1 MAVHSSVLAWRIPGT
16 AEPGGLPSMGSHR
29 VGHDWSNLAA
39 AAAAAGNYVKHKVK
53 TKAGEFQ
60 TPRQP
65 ESVPLKSWRDGI
77 PCMVPIDFN
86 SGTGKDSQIMVCSR
100 INWELFAMRFLNFT
114 RETHSWGESQG
125 SHFKQF
131 WLWCRYSDNHIL
143 KDRFSRERCWLT
155 LTSLISSTEMKIR
168 IHLTKFRLRDECDHW
183 VWLILFISMLII
195 SIQSYRTYYCTLSMS
210 YGVSHI

>member
-1 MAVHSSVLAWRIPGT
+1 MEFRRRVGFEGFSFDKEDARERRSLVGCSPWGHDESDTTERLHFPFSLSCIGEGNGNPLQCSCLENPRDR
-16 AEPGGLPSMGSHR
+16 EPGGLPSIGSHR

-39 AAAAAGNYVKHKVK
+39 AAAAASNYVKHKVK

-77 PCMVPIDFN
+77 PCTVPIDFN
-86 SGTGKDSQIMVCSR
+86 SGTGKDSQIMVWGR

-131 WLWCRYSDNHIL
+131 WLWCRYSDRHIL

-155 LTSLISSTEMKIR
+155 LT
-168 IHLTKFRLRDECDHW
+168 
-183 VWLILFISMLII
+183 
-195 SIQSYRTYYCTLSMS
+195 
-210 YGVSHI
+210 